1 MSNDNLSKI
10 EKAITLQSNNQL
22 DMAEK
27 IYEQILVS
35 DGKDF
40 NALYLLGTIKAQKNN
55 NEKAIF
61 LIKKSLNINPNN
73 FIAYSN
79 LGLIYYNINKLE
91 EAIIEFNKSIL
102 VNSEY
107 SESYNGLGSVYLKQ
121 KKYLL
126 AFKNY
131 KKSIRINKKFLSG
144 HLNIVK
150 LLVELRKY
158 KRAEL
163 ILDKLLIIDPNN
175 YENYYIKGIIN
186 KRVGKFELSKE
197 SYLKSIELN
206 SKHHLSY
213 NEIGYLFYLN
223 KDFKNAYF
231 YMNKSIAIN
240 ESFKEGYL
248 NRGIL
253 NLLTEKF
260 VEGWKDYCIGKET
273 AYPKTRK
280 PLWDG
285 QLNLKSK
292 SIFIY
297 SEQGLG
303 DVIQFTRYLFILKNH
318 FNKII
323 YKIPGSLKYLFS
335 NINNFMDNKIE
346 LVTDFEKTD
355 ECDFH
360 LPLFDLG
367 LFFNEIPNEI
377 DYLNIDREL
386 VSMWS
391 KKINSKNYNIGICW
405 KAGKK
410 TDLLKSEFASER
422 SFKLDQFSKI
432 MSLNK
437 VMLINLQKEH
447 EEDKKNIYYDK
458 ITIFKE
464 MDSTQPFLD
473 TAAIIMNCNLIV
485 TCDTSIAHL
494 AGTIGKKT
502 FLLLNYNN
510 DWRWGVDKDYC
521 SWYKNVKIFRQTS
534 SKSWD
539 EPFNQVYDNI
549 KSLL

>member
-1 MSNDNLSKI
+1 MSDYNLS
-10 EKAITLQSNNQL
+10 ELDKAIKFQSNNQL
-22 DMAEK
+22 DIAEK
-27 IYEQILVS
+27 IYEQILTR

-40 NALYLLGTIKAQKNN
+40 NALYLLGTIKAQKNKN
-55 NEKAIF
+55 DEAVF
-61 LIKKSLNINPNN
+61 LIKKSLSINPNN

-79 LGLIYYNINKLE
+79 LGLIYYNINKLK

-102 VNSEY
+102 VNSKY

-126 AFKNY
+126 ALKNY
-131 KKSIRINKKFLSG
+131 KKSVRINKHFLSG
-144 HLNIVK
+144 YLNIVK
-150 LLVELRKY
+150 LLVELQKY
-158 KRAEL
+158 ERAEL

-186 KRVGKFELSKE
+186 KRLGKFELSKE

-206 SKHHLSY
+206 PNHHLSH

-231 YMNKSIAIN
+231 YINKSITIN
-240 ESFKEGYL
+240 QSFKEGFL
-248 NRGIL
+248 NRGMV
-253 NLLTEKF
+253 NLLTGKF
-260 VEGWKDYCIGKET
+260 IEGWKDYCIGKET
-273 AYPKTRK
+273 EYPKTIK

-285 QLNLKSK
+285 QLNLKNK

-323 YKIPGSLKYLFS
+323 YKIPSSLKYLFS
-335 NINNFMDNKIE
+335 NINNFMDHKIE
-346 LVTDFEKTD
+346 LVTDFKKVD
-355 ECDFH
+355 QCDFH
-360 LPLFDLG
+360 LPLFNLG
-367 LFFNEIPNEI
+367 LFFNEIPIEI
-377 DYLNIDREL
+377 DYLSINREL

-391 KKINSKNYNIGICW
+391 KKFNNKNYNIGICW

-410 TDLLKSEFASER
+410 NDLLKSEFATER
-422 SFKLDQFSKI
+422 SFELDRLSKI

-447 EEDKKNIYYDK
+447 QEDQKNIYYDK

-464 MDSTQPFLD
+464 MDSAQPFLD
-473 TAAIIMNCNLIV
+473 TAAIIMNCNLII

-494 AGTIGKKT
+494 AGTMGKKT

-521 SWYKNVKIFRQTS
+521 SWYKNVKIFRQTT

>member
-1 MSNDNLSKI
+1 MSDYNLS
-10 EKAITLQSNNQL
+10 ELNKAIKLQSNNQL

-27 IYEQILVS
+27 IYEQILTR
-35 DGKDF
+35 DEKDF
-40 NALYLLGTIKAQKNN
+40 NALYLLGTIKAQKNKN
-55 NEKAIF
+55 DEAVF
-61 LIKKSLNINPNN
+61 LIKKSLSINPNN

-121 KKYLL
+121 KKYFL

-131 KKSIRINKKFLSG
+131 KKSVRINKQFLSG

-150 LLVELRKY
+150 LLVELQKY

-175 YENYYIKGIIN
+175 YENYYIKGIIY
-186 KRVGKFELSKE
+186 KRLGKFELSKE
-197 SYLKSIELN
+197 NYLKSIELN
-206 SKHHLSY
+206 PDHHLSY

-223 KDFKNAYF
+223 KYFKNAYF
-231 YMNKSIAIN
+231 YMDKSIAIN
-240 ESFKEGYL
+240 KSFKEGFL

-273 AYPKTRK
+273 AYPRTRK

-285 QLNLKSK
+285 QVNLKNK

-297 SEQGLG
+297 SEQGFG

-323 YKIPGSLKYLFS
+323 YKIPSSLKYLFS
-335 NINNFMDNKIE
+335 NINNFMDHKIE
-346 LVTDFEKTD
+346 LVTDFKKVD
-355 ECDFH
+355 QCDFH
-360 LPLFDLG
+360 LPLFNLG

-377 DYLNIDREL
+377 DYLKIDKKL
-386 VSMWS
+386 VDMWS
-391 KKINSKNYNIGICW
+391 KKINKKNYNIGICW

-422 SFKLDQFSKI
+422 SFKLDELAKI
-432 MSLNK
+432 ISLK
-437 VMLINLQKEH
+437 EVTLINLQKEH
-447 EEDKKNIYYDK
+447 EEDHKNIYYNK

-464 MDSTQPFLD
+464 MDIAQPFLD
-473 TAAIIMNCNLIV
+473 TAAIIMNCDLII

-494 AGTIGKKT
+494 AGTMGKKT

-521 SWYKNVKIFRQTS
+521 SWYKTVKLFRQTA
-534 SKSWD
+534 SKSWN

-549 KSLL
+549 KTLL

>member
-1 MSNDNLSKI
+1 MTIILSRL
-10 EKAITLQSNNQL
+10 EKAITLQGNNQL
-22 DMAEK
+22 DIAEK
-27 IYEQILVS
+27 IYKDILAS

-40 NALYLLGTIKAQKNN
+40 NALYLLGTIKAQKNK
-55 NEKAIF
+55 NEEAIL
-61 LIKKSLNINPNN
+61 LIKKSLSINPNN

-131 KKSIRINKKFLSG
+131 KKSVRINKQFLSG

-150 LLVELRKY
+150 LLIKLKKY
-158 KRAEL
+158 ERAEL
-163 ILDKLLIIDPNN
+163 ILDKLLIIDPSN

-186 KRVGKFELSKE
+186 KKLGKFELSKE

-206 SKHHLSY
+206 PNHHLSY

-231 YMNKSIAIN
+231 YINKSITIN
-240 ESFKEGYL
+240 QSFKEGFL
-248 NRGIL
+248 NRGIV
-253 NLLTEKF
+253 NLLTGKF
-260 VEGWKDYCIGKET
+260 VEGWKDHCIGKDT
-273 AYPKTRK
+273 TYLRTKK
-280 PLWDG
+280 PLWGG
-285 QLNLKSK
+285 QLNLKNK

-303 DVIQFTRYLFILKNH
+303 DIIQFTRYLFILKNH

-323 YKIPGSLKYLFS
+323 YKIPSSLKYLFS

-346 LVTDFEKTD
+346 LVTDFEKID

-360 LPLFDLG
+360 LPLFNLG
-367 LFFNEIPNEI
+367 LFFNEIPIEI
-377 DYLNIDREL
+377 NYLNINREL
-386 VSMWS
+386 VSMYS
-391 KKINSKNYNIGICW
+391 KKFNNKNYNIGICW

-410 TDLLKSEFASER
+410 NDLLKSEFAAER
-422 SFKLDQFSKI
+422 SFELDRFSMI

-437 VMLINLQKEH
+437 VELINLQKEH
-447 EEDKKNIYYDK
+447 EEDQKNIYYDK

-464 MDSTQPFLD
+464 MDSVYPFLD
-473 TAAIIMNCNLIV
+473 TAAIIMNCNLII

-521 SWYKNVKIFRQTS
+521 SWYKTVKLFRQTA
-534 SKSWD
+534 SKSWN

-549 KSLL
+549 KTLL

>member
-1 MSNDNLSKI
+1 
-10 EKAITLQSNNQL
+10 
-22 DMAEK
+22 
-27 IYEQILVS
+27 
-35 DGKDF
+35 
-40 NALYLLGTIKAQKNN
+40 LGTIKAQKNKN
-55 NEKAIF
+55 DEAVF
-61 LIKKSLNINPNN
+61 LIKKSLSINPNN

-131 KKSIRINKKFLSG
+131 KKSVRINKQFLSG

-150 LLVELRKY
+150 LLVELQKY
-158 KRAEL
+158 ERAEL

-186 KRVGKFELSKE
+186 KRLGKFELSKE

-206 SKHHLSY
+206 PNHHLSY

-231 YMNKSIAIN
+231 YMDKSIAIN
-240 ESFKEGYL
+240 KYFKEGFL

-273 AYPKTRK
+273 AYPRTGK

-285 QLNLKSK
+285 QLNLKNK

-323 YKIPGSLKYLFS
+323 YKIPSSLKYLFS
-335 NINNFMDNKIE
+335 NINNFMDHKIE
-346 LVTDFEKTD
+346 LVTDFEKVD

-360 LPLFDLG
+360 LPLFNLG
-367 LFFNEIPNEI
+367 LFFNEIPIEI
-377 DYLNIDREL
+377 NYLNINREL

-391 KKINSKNYNIGICW
+391 KKFNNKNYNIGICW

-410 TDLLKSEFASER
+410 NDLYKSEFAAER
-422 SFKLDQFSKI
+422 SFELDQLSKI

-437 VMLINLQKEH
+437 VELINLQKEH
-447 EEDKKNIYYDK
+447 EEDQKNIYYNK

-464 MDSTQPFLD
+464 MDSVQPFMD
-473 TAAIIMNCNLIV
+473 TAAIIMNCNLII

-494 AGTIGKKT
+494 AGTMGKKT

-521 SWYKNVKIFRQTS
+521 SWYKNVKIFRQTK

>member
-1 MSNDNLSKI
+1 MSDYNLS
-10 EKAITLQSNNQL
+10 ELNKAIKLQSNNQL

-27 IYEQILVS
+27 IYEQILTR
-35 DGKDF
+35 DEKDF
-40 NALYLLGTIKAQKNN
+40 NALYLLGTIKAQKNKN
-55 NEKAIF
+55 DEAVF
-61 LIKKSLNINPNN
+61 LIKKSLSINPNN

-121 KKYLL
+121 KKYFL

-131 KKSIRINKKFLSG
+131 KKSVRINKQFLSG

-150 LLVELRKY
+150 LLVELQKY

-175 YENYYIKGIIN
+175 YENYYIKGIIY
-186 KRVGKFELSKE
+186 KRLGKFELSKE
-197 SYLKSIELN
+197 NYLKSIELN
-206 SKHHLSY
+206 PDHHLSY

-231 YMNKSIAIN
+231 YMDKSIAIN
-240 ESFKEGYL
+240 KSFKEGFL

-273 AYPKTRK
+273 AYPRTRK

-285 QLNLKSK
+285 QVNLKNK

-297 SEQGLG
+297 SEQGFG

-323 YKIPGSLKYLFS
+323 YKIPSSLKYLFS
-335 NINNFMDNKIE
+335 NINNFMDHKIE
-346 LVTDFEKTD
+346 LVTDF
-355 ECDFH
+355 
-360 LPLFDLG
+360 
-367 LFFNEIPNEI
+367 
-377 DYLNIDREL
+377 
-386 VSMWS
+386 
-391 KKINSKNYNIGICW
+391 KKVDQCIGICW

-422 SFKLDQFSKI
+422 SFKLDELAKI
-432 MSLNK
+432 ISLK
-437 VMLINLQKEH
+437 EVTLINLQKEH
-447 EEDKKNIYYDK
+447 EEDHKNIYYNK

-464 MDSTQPFLD
+464 MDIAQPFLD
-473 TAAIIMNCNLIV
+473 TAAIIMNCDLII

-494 AGTIGKKT
+494 AGTMGKKT

-521 SWYKNVKIFRQTS
+521 SWYKTVKLFRQTA
-534 SKSWD
+534 SKSWN

-549 KSLL
+549 KTLL